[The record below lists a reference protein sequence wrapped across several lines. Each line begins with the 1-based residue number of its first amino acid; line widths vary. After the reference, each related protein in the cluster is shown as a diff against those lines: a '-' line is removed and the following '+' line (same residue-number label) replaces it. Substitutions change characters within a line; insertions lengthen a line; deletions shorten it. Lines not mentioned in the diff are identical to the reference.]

1 MKILALILILNFLT
15 VGFAS
20 AQEAAPLHVP
30 GVPMKFPV
38 DAASALDH
46 LGRSLLINCET
57 DDLAVNNSC
66 VQGIEERM

>member
-1 MKILALILILNFLT
+1 MILNFLT

-30 GVPMKFPV
+30 GVPMTFPV
-38 DAASALDH
+38 GAESALDH

-57 DDLAVNNSC
+57 DDLAVKNSC